1 VEAGNGITSQGAEL
15 DHWIILTASWNEK
28 KNAES
33 SLAFRQDMVN
43 HRFFSKAL
51 DTLPKALEEG
61 LL

>member
-1 VEAGNGITSQGAEL
+1 MFGIL
-15 DHWIILTASWNEK
+15 ASFAQK
-28 KNAES
+28 GKGGVVSFLAA
-33 SLAFRQDMVN
+33 LAFSQDMVN